1 MNIDRPLTVIHPL
14 SNDRILRLSI
24 ELLSIRNVGRLLV
37 IAQAILNIREFIL
50 KNSYSMNLI
59 KSFDTIDFSLHIRDF

>member
-1 MNIDRPLTVIHPL
+1 MNIERPLTVIHPL
-14 SNDRILRLSI
+14 SNDRIFRLSI

-37 IAQAILNIREFIL
+37 IAQAIREFIL

-59 KSFDTIDFSLHIRDF
+59 KSLDTIEISLHIRDF